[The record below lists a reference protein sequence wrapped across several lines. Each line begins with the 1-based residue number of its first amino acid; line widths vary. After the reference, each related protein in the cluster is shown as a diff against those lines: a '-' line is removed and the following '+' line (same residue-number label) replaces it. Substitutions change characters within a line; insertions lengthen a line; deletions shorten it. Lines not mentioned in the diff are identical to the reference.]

1 MALPLAIVGIGASL
15 AGGVASAVGASSAAS
30 SQAAMYNYQ
39 AGISQQNQA
48 IAKQNEQY
56 ALISGEANAAQ
67 SGMAS
72 RFRAGQIVTAQGA
85 SGFDVGSGTNVNV
98 QKGQALIAGT
108 EQTTIRSNT
117 AKAAYD
123 YDIGAVQAGE
133 QASAYS
139 ASAANAKT
147 AGDIN
152 VMSSVLGTAGSVS
165 DKWLQGTQ
173 SGIFPSWGGSGGG
186 GS

>member
-1 MALPLAIVGIGASL
+1 MDPISLGVMTAVSLGATV
-15 AGGVASAVGASSAAS
+15 AGGVASAAGAAGQAS

-85 SGFDVGSGTNVNV
+85 SGFEVGSGTNVDV

-123 YDIGAVQAGE
+123 FDIGAVQAGE

-139 ASAANAKT
+139 ASAVNAQT
-147 AGDIN
+147 AGGIN
-152 VMSSVLGTAGSVS
+152 VASSILGTAGSVAS
-165 DKWLQGTQ
+165 KWTQGQQT
-173 SGIFPSWGGSGGG
+173 GIFSSWGG
-186 GS
+186 